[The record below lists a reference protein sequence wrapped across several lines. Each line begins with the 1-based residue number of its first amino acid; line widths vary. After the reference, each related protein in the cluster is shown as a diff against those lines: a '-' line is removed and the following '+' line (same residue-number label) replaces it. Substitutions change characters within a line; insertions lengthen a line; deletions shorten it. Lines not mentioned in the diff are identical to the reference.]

1 MPTVSFPDFNWT
13 MSPALKHQIGGPE
26 GFYLGQLLWQ
36 TDTYVKFSRNFYLYT
51 SFGINIYDTFKG
63 LNNPSSSEI
72 PHVRSDIQ
80 DYLTEGKN
88 NIQRM
93 QLQYFGT
100 PFKDVFTRF
109 DLGYLEEM
117 FGGIGGEI
125 YYRPFDKK
133 YH

>member
-1 MPTVSFPDFNWT
+1 

-36 TDTYVKFSRNFYLYT
+36 TDTYIKFKRNFYLY
-51 SFGINIYDTFKG
+51 SSSINIYDTFKG

-88 NIQRM
+88 NIKECNCNIWYSLQRCIHKIR
-93 QLQYFGT
+93 
-100 PFKDVFTRF
+100 PRV
-109 DLGYLEEM
+109 LEEM
-117 FGGIGGEI
+117 FGGIGGEYI
-125 YYRPFDKK
+125 TDHLIKNIN
-133 YH
+133 